1 MSTLCRIAFHVH
13 VKSYPFIRLSV
24 IVGTKKTGTSRSHG
38 AVEDSYPVAID
49 VFLG

>member
-1 MSTLCRIAFHVH
+1 MNVYIMPNSFSCPREKL
-13 VKSYPFIRLSV
+13 RLSV